1 MYQKINLR
9 IFFSFVVLF
18 FISCSLTPKAKVV
31 SVYPSGVD
39 VVLPLNVKD
48 GFRFV
53 QLSLM
58 PGQEPL
64 RFLIDTGSRFSFLDE
79 RYFTERDPQRRI
91 AVTYSGGKEDSYRKI
106 RTVNLF
112 YQIDPIF
119 KDITVYS
126 HTFYGNLELDGIIGM
141 DSLYDKIIILEY
153 PTLIRFLRYTE
164 RKFMESVVPD
174 LYSLQRNDKP
184 LRFFSGLPVLET
196 SYGPKDKALLILDTG
211 AESSLLELSK
221 PLPGLVEETISS
233 RSVPVLNF
241 QGKVVNIRTRFVRKL
256 CLVST
261 SSCVENLEILPS
273 GLPVDFSGAPT
284 GIQVQG
290 VLGVNWLSKHKIL
303 LNMKRSLIGIVEK
316 DGEK

>member
-18 FISCSLTPKAKVV
+18 FISCSLTPKARITLT
-31 SVYPSGVD
+31 YPGVE
-39 VVLPLNVKD
+39 VILPFNVKS

-53 QLSLM
+53 QLSLI

-79 RYFTERDPQRRI
+79 RYFTERDPQKRLV
-91 AVTYSGGKEDSYRKI
+91 VTYPGGKDDSYRKI

-141 DSLYDKIIILEY
+141 DSLYDKIIMLEY

-164 RKFMESVVPD
+164 GKLIESMIP
-174 LYSLQRNDKP
+174 SLSSLKRNAKP

-196 SYGPKDKALLILDTG
+196 SYSPKDRALLILDTG

-221 PLPGLVEETISS
+221 SLPGFVEETTSS
-233 RSVPVLNF
+233 RLVPVLNF
-241 QGKVVNIRTRFVRKL
+241 QGKVMNIRTQFVHKL
-256 CLVST
+256 CLVT
-261 SSCVENLEILPS
+261 TYSCVENLEILPS
-273 GLPVDFSGAPT
+273 GLPVDFSGVPT
-284 GIQVQG
+284 GVQVKG
-290 VLGVNWLSKHKIL
+290 VLGVNWLNRHKIL
-303 LNMKRSLIGIVEK
+303 LNMKRSLIGIVKK

>member
-1 MYQKINLR
+1 M
-9 IFFSFVVLF
+9 
-18 FISCSLTPKAKVV
+18 
-31 SVYPSGVD
+31 
-39 VVLPLNVKD
+39 
-48 GFRFV
+48 
-53 QLSLM
+53 
-58 PGQEPL
+58 
-64 RFLIDTGSRFSFLDE
+64 
-79 RYFTERDPQRRI
+79 
-91 AVTYSGGKEDSYRKI
+91 
-106 RTVNLF
+106 
-112 YQIDPIF
+112 
-119 KDITVYS
+119 
-126 HTFYGNLELDGIIGM
+126 
-141 DSLYDKIIILEY
+141 
-153 PTLIRFLRYTE
+153 
-164 RKFMESVVPD
+164 
-174 LYSLQRNDKP
+174 
-184 LRFFSGLPVLET
+184 LET